1 LDKIWFSICE
11 TFDAEN
17 IAIKKYFSEYSMGGF
32 LTRIFSRRKTS
43 AEPLVARAE
52 KIKSRI
58 SVFEIEKLFQ
68 KSSKI
73 DIKGEFSDKPPSISF
88 RGELLIET
96 YDDEKLGPLVKFSP
110 PEGFEEIRRYWIQ
123 EPYVFASI
131 IVNKKT
137 GEYIYHLVEPEL
149 SSSEKRTLDL
159 VFSYLQDLL
168 LVVPPESEKEKVLR
182 DTVLSLLKKLKV
194 PFTPQLVHKIL
205 YYVRRRYL
213 GYDTIDALMRDP
225 NIEDISCDGANVP
238 IFLFHREFG
247 NIRTNIIFDEEDLNL
262 FVIRLAELAGKHISL
277 GRPIVEATLP
287 DGSRLH
293 LTLGRSVTTR
303 GSSFSIRRFGGK
315 HFTPVDLIRLRTF
328 SSEMLAYLWLMAE
341 HGKNI
346 LVIGPTASGKTS
358 TLNAL
363 AFFIP
368 PDAKIISIED
378 TRELLLYQENWVPY
392 VAREAFGEAEISL
405 ESLLR
410 QAIRQR
416 PECIIVGEVRGREAV
431 IMFQAMALG
440 HTAFATMHAG
450 GINEMVTRLTG
461 APIGVPFDMLSLLNV
476 VCIQLL
482 IQRGREKVRRN
493 MQVVEILGIE
503 KETRTLRTNIVYS
516 FNPSLDNF
524 EHQSKPMYLEEIAR
538 IRGWDLQEVI
548 QELERRKRLLDY
560 LVEKNI
566 LDAREITS
574 FLNRYYYSPEET
586 ARILD
591 EGTQA

>member
-1 LDKIWFSICE
+1 MSSLKNSKK
-11 TFDAEN
+11 
-17 IAIKKYFSEYSMGGF
+17 AIKRPSKYLMGGISF
-32 LTRIFSRRKTS
+32 LKKIFSKR
-43 AEPLVARAE
+43 EPVEPPAVRLE
-52 KIKSRI
+52 KMKSQMGT
-58 SVFEIEKLFQ
+58 FEVEKLLERA
-68 KSSKI
+68 SKV
-73 DIKGEFSDKPPSISF
+73 DLKGEFSEKPPSVLSW
-88 RGELLIET
+88 REALTET
-96 YDDEKLGPLVKFSP
+96 YDSKKFGPLVKFSP
-110 PEGFEEIRRYWIQ
+110 SEGFEEIKRYWIQ
-123 EPYVFASI
+123 EPYVLASI
-131 IVNKKT
+131 LLNKET

-149 SSSEKRTLDL
+149 SPSEKKTLDL
-159 VFSYLQDLL
+159 VLSYLQDLL
-168 LVVPPESEKEKVLR
+168 LVIPPEGEREKVLK
-182 DTVLSLLKKLKV
+182 DTVLNLLKKLKV
-194 PFTPQLVHKIL
+194 PLTPQLVHKIL

-213 GYDTIDALMRDP
+213 GYDVIDALMKDP
-225 NIEDISCDGANVP
+225 NIEDISCDGASVP

-247 NIRTNIIFDEEDLNL
+247 NVRTDLKFEEEDLNL
-262 FVIRLAELAGKHISL
+262 FVVRLAELAGKHISL
-277 GRPIVEATLP
+277 GKPIVEATLP

-293 LTLGRSVTTR
+293 LTLGRGVTTR

-315 HFTPVDLIRLRTF
+315 HFTPVDLIRLHTF

-341 HGKNI
+341 HRKNI

-378 TRELLLYQENWVPY
+378 TRELLLYQQNWIPY
-392 VAREAFGEAEISL
+392 VAKEAFGEAEISL

-450 GINEMVTRLTG
+450 GINEMVARLTG

-482 IQRGREKVRRN
+482 TQRGREKVRRN
-493 MQVVEILGIE
+493 MQVVEILGVE
-503 KETRTLRTNIVYS
+503 RETKTLKTNIIYS
-516 FNPSLDNF
+516 FNPSADSF
-524 EHQSKPMYLEEIAR
+524 ERRGEPMYLGEIAR
-538 IRGWDLQEVI
+538 IRGCSLEEVV

-560 LVEKNI
+560 LVSKNV

-586 ARILD
+586 LRIIH
-591 EGTQA
+591 EGT